1 MGFKALTV
9 NTAAEAA
16 GHIYAEDDAAIFQS
30 MFGGDGVLNI
40 GNCLKSTV
48 ISNNKVRISDG
59 VLSVGGHIGRLSHA
73 DYQDMTI
80 ENGATGYNR
89 NDIIYARFLTSGNV
103 DSFILAVKKG
113 TATTGTA
120 TDPALVQGNL
130 YEGAVERDYPL
141 YRVKLS
147 GLSISSVDQLFT
159 VIPTIPDL
167 KAQMEKDKAE
177 INQSLTIIKENL
189 IPFPYCATSTGSY
202 AKSFNS
208 SSLTTVEAKNDGSL
222 LIGSNGKIPSKTNQ
236 VLFRLIHDNFE
247 NIPLYNDIYSM
258 DPHFENRPSA
268 SGVALAV
275 SFERAKDSELETFY
289 VTSPVEIN
297 NIDGKYTKI
306 KYISVWLSKATAS
319 FENVKMKPTI
329 TRGGIT
335 EKRDVVSQK
344 LSTDAIVARTR
355 NSLNIVHLPLKETK
369 TLTLA
374 QLYNSYAKQNDVLYV
389 TVIDYSDSKS
399 YKSST
404 MLLFIDDFQIYA
416 ISTEGLL
423 KYDNV
428 NDKWAVIIP
437 RA

>member
-9 NTAAEAA
+9 NTAVEAA

-177 INQSLTIIKENL
+177 INQSLGKVL
-189 IPFPYCATSTGSY
+189 ATSGIYELNHTYGCGYYKNGNIVTVTVSFGNKTIPQSGITIGTLPASY
-202 AKSFNS
+202 RPSINVYARNSFDNQNGELFISSNGMVHLS
-208 SSLTTVEAKNDGSL
+208 SSKGTFDYGHFSISFAAS
-222 LIGSNGKIPSKTNQ
+222 SNFT
-236 VLFRLIHDNFE
+236 
-247 NIPLYNDIYSM
+247 
-258 DPHFENRPSA
+258 
-268 SGVALAV
+268 
-275 SFERAKDSELETFY
+275 
-289 VTSPVEIN
+289 
-297 NIDGKYTKI
+297 
-306 KYISVWLSKATAS
+306 
-319 FENVKMKPTI
+319 
-329 TRGGIT
+329 
-335 EKRDVVSQK
+335 
-344 LSTDAIVARTR
+344 
-355 NSLNIVHLPLKETK
+355 
-369 TLTLA
+369 
-374 QLYNSYAKQNDVLYV
+374 
-389 TVIDYSDSKS
+389 
-399 YKSST
+399 
-404 MLLFIDDFQIYA
+404 
-416 ISTEGLL
+416 
-423 KYDNV
+423 
-428 NDKWAVIIP
+428 
-437 RA
+437 

>member
-113 TATTGTA
+113 TATAGTA

-167 KAQMEKDKAE
+167 KAQMEKDKA
-177 INQSLTIIKENL
+177 
-189 IPFPYCATSTGSY
+189 
-202 AKSFNS
+202 
-208 SSLTTVEAKNDGSL
+208 
-222 LIGSNGKIPSKTNQ
+222 
-236 VLFRLIHDNFE
+236 
-247 NIPLYNDIYSM
+247 
-258 DPHFENRPSA
+258 
-268 SGVALAV
+268 
-275 SFERAKDSELETFY
+275 
-289 VTSPVEIN
+289 
-297 NIDGKYTKI
+297 
-306 KYISVWLSKATAS
+306 
-319 FENVKMKPTI
+319 
-329 TRGGIT
+329 
-335 EKRDVVSQK
+335 
-344 LSTDAIVARTR
+344 
-355 NSLNIVHLPLKETK
+355 
-369 TLTLA
+369 
-374 QLYNSYAKQNDVLYV
+374 
-389 TVIDYSDSKS
+389 
-399 YKSST
+399 
-404 MLLFIDDFQIYA
+404 
-416 ISTEGLL
+416 
-423 KYDNV
+423 
-428 NDKWAVIIP
+428 
-437 RA
+437 

>member
-177 INQSLTIIKENL
+177 INQSLPYIISGSTRIAVDGNNLKQDTIN
-189 IPFPYCATSTGSY
+189 
-202 AKSFNS
+202 
-208 SSLTTVEAKNDGSL
+208 
-222 LIGSNGKIPSKTNQ
+222 
-236 VLFRLIHDNFE
+236 
-247 NIPLYNDIYSM
+247 
-258 DPHFENRPSA
+258 
-268 SGVALAV
+268 VALKTGYSIA
-275 SFERAKDSELETFY
+275 SITIY
-289 VTSPVEIN
+289 GVTGAGE
-297 NIDGKYTKI
+297 
-306 KYISVWLSKATAS
+306 A
-319 FENVKMKPTI
+319 
-329 TRGGIT
+329 
-335 EKRDVVSQK
+335 DV
-344 LSTDAIVARTR
+344 
-355 NSLNIVHLPLKETK
+355 LNINKNNFSYFIRNNGV
-369 TLTLA
+369 
-374 QLYNSYAKQNDVLYV
+374 NSTTFKVCWLI
-389 TVIDYSDSKS
+389 T
-399 YKSST
+399 
-404 MLLFIDDFQIYA
+404 
-416 ISTEGLL
+416 
-423 KYDNV
+423 
-428 NDKWAVIIP
+428 AVYTS
-437 RA
+437 

>member
-48 ISNNKVRISDG
+48 ISNNNVRISDG

-147 GLSISSVDQLFT
+147 GLSIASVDQLFT

-177 INQSLTIIKENL
+177 INQSLTNIIKRKLYN
-189 IPFPYCATSTGSY
+189 IYNIKINA
-202 AKSFNS
+202 NS
-208 SSLTTVEAKNDGSL
+208 GYNVTID
-222 LIGSNGKIPSKTNQ
+222 
-236 VLFRLIHDNFE
+236 
-247 NIPLYNDIYSM
+247 NIPGYTPIGAFYDCTS
-258 DPHFENRPSA
+258 
-268 SGVALAV
+268 
-275 SFERAKDSELETFY
+275 SETT
-289 VTSPVEIN
+289 TSP
-297 NIDGKYTKI
+297 TC
-306 KYISVWLSKATAS
+306 
-319 FENVKMKPTI
+319 P
-329 TRGGIT
+329 RR
-335 EKRDVVSQK
+335 KRDTGVIQCQ
-344 LSTDAIVARTR
+344 IVNQYGSAVTT
-355 NSLNIVHLPLKETK
+355 SG
-369 TLTLA
+369 
-374 QLYNSYAKQNDVLYV
+374 DLYV
-389 TVIDYSDSKS
+389 YYINQS
-399 YKSST
+399 
-404 MLLFIDDFQIYA
+404 I
-416 ISTEGLL
+416 
-423 KYDNV
+423 
-428 NDKWAVIIP
+428 
-437 RA
+437 